1 MLHDKFGRE
10 IHDLRISVTDR
21 CNFSCVYCKSAD
33 PKNYFPHRDL
43 LTWEEFLRLSRVLVG
58 LGIRKIRVTGGEPLL
73 REGVVDFIARLRQID
88 GLEDVA
94 MTTNGYLL
102 PEMAREL
109 AAAGAPRVTV
119 SLDST
124 NPEKFTRITRTPRS
138 YEKVMAGI
146 DAALE
151 AGLRPVKVNIVLVR
165 GFNDDEIVEFARL
178 ARRRDIVVRFIEF
191 MPLDADHAWKREL
204 VVTAKEIVDAI
215 QPVFPLEEIPRNSPS
230 ETALRYRFA
239 DGQGE
244 LGIIAPVSIPFCGQC
259 SRIRLTADGKAAH
272 LPVLAE
278 RARRAPP
285 GSQRRHRPRHRQVY
299 GKGGAPKGARPPD
312 QRAGFRSAFADHGL
326 HWRVGIRDTGY
337 GARNTGPG
345 EIADAAEFI
354 ITPRRPLTRP
364 PCRPPAPHERAVGF
378 APISDSYA

>member
-1 MLHDKFGRE
+1 MLRDKFGRD

-73 REGVVDFIARLRQID
+73 REGVVDFIARLHKID

-94 MTTNGYLL
+94 LTTNGYLL

-124 NPEKFTRITRTPRS
+124 NPEKFARITRTPRS

-146 DAALE
+146 DAARE

-191 MPLDADHAWKREL
+191 MPLDADHAWRRDL
-204 VVTAKEIVDAI
+204 VVTAKEIVEAI
-215 QPVFPLEEIPRNSPS
+215 HPVFPLEEIPRHSAS

-244 LGIIAPVSIPFCGQC
+244 LGIVAPVSIPFCGQC
-259 SRIRLTADGKAAH
+259 SRLRVTADGKLRTCLFSLREH
-272 LPVLAE
+272 DV
-278 RARRAPP
+278 
-285 GSQRRHRPRHRQVY
+285 RPLVRN
-299 GKGGAPKGARPPD
+299 GATDGEI
-312 QRAGFRSAFADHGL
+312 SAFMEEVVRHKEPSHRINEPDFVQPSRTMVYIG
-326 HWRVGIRDTGY
+326 G
-337 GARNTGPG
+337 
-345 EIADAAEFI
+345 
-354 ITPRRPLTRP
+354 
-364 PCRPPAPHERAVGF
+364 
-378 APISDSYA
+378 